1 MSLFKNRII
10 AGFLRFVAAIILIV
24 VSAEMTARVDDYM
37 RFRIPVDDESSL
49 EEALKIA
56 DQGITRGRPNGRYQ
70 RWKLNEHGFRSSS
83 IDFQASTKPRV
94 MILGASESFGMY
106 ESPGNSYA
114 ELLEKKHANDYDFI
128 NASII
133 GMPASAMQPYWDHWL
148 VQFKPNVV
156 IILANPLFY
165 LADLPPKV
173 PKKALGPTG
182 ESTLRRKTI
191 MKSRLLERL
200 RNHLSIPAPIQSLRQ
215 EAKIKKSIESH
226 PADWVYQS
234 IPEDRLAMYKEHIT
248 ALVQSVVA
256 SGAKVVLMTQPLSA
270 QFPTRS
276 EDYSDMLAARELR
289 PRASPR
295 SIWEL
300 CEACRTY
307 LIQLGRTDGVET
319 IDLWTQ
325 MTGEKKCFADLV
337 HFSDAGSQV
346 VADEVS
352 GFLSRQTSFK

>member
-1 MSLFKNRII
+1 MIKRAFRSI
-10 AGFLRFVAAIILIV
+10 AILMLIV
-24 VSAEMTARVDDYM
+24 VSAEMTARIDDYM
-37 RFRIPVDDESSL
+37 RFQIPVDDESSL
-49 EEALKIA
+49 EEALKIG

-83 IDFQASTKPRV
+83 IDFHASKKPRV

-106 ESPGNSYA
+106 ESPGNSYV

-133 GMPASAMQPYWDHWL
+133 GMPASAMPSYWDHWL

-156 IILANPLFY
+156 IVLANPLFY
-165 LADLPPKV
+165 LTDLPPTV
-173 PKKALGPTG
+173 PKKTVGPTEG
-182 ESTLRRKTI
+182 SSLRRKTI

-215 EAKIKKSIESH
+215 ESKIKKRIESH

-234 IPEDRLAMYKEHIT
+234 VPEDRLAMYKEHIN
-248 ALVQSVVA
+248 ALAESVVA

-270 QFPTRS
+270 QFPIRS

-295 SIWEL
+295 SIWEFS
-300 CEACRTY
+300 EACRTY
-307 LIQLGRTDGVET
+307 LVQLGRTEGIET
-319 IDLWTQ
+319 IDLWAH
-325 MTGEKKCFADLV
+325 MTGQKNCFADLV